1 MVLLFLLGS
10 RCETVKH
17 LNFKQMIL
25 KPFELTLRS
34 SELDDSEEVQD
45 FVRRT
50 DFSEL
55 MIEDP
60 RDVSQTQ
67 YEDTVDSI
75 DIYYCYG
82 ADCYLFCETVKS
94 KI

>member
-1 MVLLFLLGS
+1 
-10 RCETVKH
+10 
-17 LNFKQMIL
+17 MIL
-25 KPFELTLRS
+25 QTFDLILRS
-34 SELDDSEEVQD
+34 YELDDSEEVQD

-55 MIEDP
+55 MIEEP

-67 YEDTVDSI
+67 YEDTVDGI

-82 ADCYLFCETVKS
+82 ADCYLFCETVRN
-94 KI
+94 